1 MTTTPRFPSGQIPAS
16 APTIVLPLVSAIVS
30 AITVLVFLS
39 GCVQTTTGVR
49 PTEADDDN
57 AAQQYFQLG
66 ARYFRN
72 GDYELARERLHRA
85 IDLDPR
91 MAIAYSTL
99 ALTYEQ
105 LDNVRLATE
114 YHDKAV
120 RYGPDN
126 FNVRNAFAVF
136 LCGQQRYDEASLQFE
151 KAVEVPENDDAEIM
165 LTNAGVCMSQKPD
178 YEQAEAFLRQALTA
192 KADYGEALLQ
202 MSLLKYR
209 TTEFLQAR
217 AFLQRFLASNK
228 PSPEVLYLGVQI
240 EKALGDNRA
249 STDYANQLLRE
260 FPNSDQA
267 RRVLQAG

>member
-1 MTTTPRFPSGQIPAS
+1 MKLKDAFAR
-16 APTIVLPLVSAIVS
+16 LPLVA
-30 AITVLVFLS
+30 AGLFVLLA
-39 GCVQTTTGVR
+39 GCISTTTGVR
-49 PTEADDDN
+49 PTESDDGN

-72 GDYELARERLHRA
+72 GKYELARERLHRA

-91 MAIAYSTL
+91 MGIAYSTL

-114 YHDKAV
+114 YHGKAV
-120 RYGPDN
+120 RYEPGN
-126 FNVRNAFAVF
+126 FNVRNAYAVF
-136 LCGQQRYDEASLQFE
+136 LCGQQRYDEAKVQFQR
-151 KAVEVPENDDAEIM
+151 AVEVPENDNSEIM

-178 YEQAEAFLRQALTA
+178 YEQAEAFLRQALEE
-192 KADYGEALLQ
+192 KPGYGEALLQ

-209 TTEFLQAR
+209 TNEFLQAR
-217 AFLQRFLASNK
+217 AFLQRFLSANKSN
-228 PSPEVLYLGVQI
+228 PDVLYLGVQI
-240 EKALGDNRA
+240 EKALGDDRA

-267 RRVLQAG
+267 KRVLRAG

>member
-1 MTTTPRFPSGQIPAS
+1 MIPVRNSSVRRPA
-16 APTIVLPLVSAIVS
+16 VLAGLLIFVA
-30 AITVLVFLS
+30 
-39 GCVQTTTGVR
+39 GCISTTTGV
-49 PTEADDDN
+49 PTEPDDDN

-66 ARYFRN
+66 ARYFRSGN
-72 GDYELARERLHRA
+72 YELAKERLHRA

-91 MAIAYSTL
+91 MGIAYSTL

-120 RYGPDN
+120 RYEPGN
-126 FNVRNAFAVF
+126 FNVRNAYAVF
-136 LCGQQRYDEASLQFE
+136 LCGQQRYEEARVQFQR
-151 KAVEVPENDDAEIM
+151 AVEVPENDHTEIM

-178 YEQAEAFLRQALTA
+178 YVQAEAFLRQALA
-192 KADYGEALLQ
+192 KKPGYGEALLQ

-217 AFLQRFLASNK
+217 AFLQRFLSANK
-228 PSPEVLYLGVQI
+228 TTPEVLYLGVQI
-240 EKALGDNRA
+240 EKALGDDRA

-267 RRVLQAG
+267 KRVLRAG

>member
-1 MTTTPRFPSGQIPAS
+1 M
-16 APTIVLPLVSAIVS
+16 
-30 AITVLVFLS
+30 ITVSNHSARLPFLAMGLIVFLA
-39 GCVQTTTGVR
+39 GCISTTTGVR
-49 PTEADDDN
+49 PTESDDDN

-72 GDYELARERLHRA
+72 GNYELARERLHRA

-91 MAIAYSTL
+91 MGIAHSTL

-114 YHDKAV
+114 HHDKAV
-120 RYGPDN
+120 RYEPGN
-126 FNVRNAFAVF
+126 FNVRNAYAVF
-136 LCGQQRYDEASLQFE
+136 LCGQQRYEEAKEQF
-151 KAVEVPENDDAEIM
+151 KRAVEVPENDNSEIM

-178 YEQAEAFLRQALTA
+178 YEQAEAFLRQALA
-192 KADYGEALLQ
+192 EKPGYGEALLQ

-217 AFLQRFLASNK
+217 AFLQRFLSANK
-228 PSPEVLYLGVQI
+228 TTPEVLYLGVQI

-267 RRVLQAG
+267 KRVLRAG